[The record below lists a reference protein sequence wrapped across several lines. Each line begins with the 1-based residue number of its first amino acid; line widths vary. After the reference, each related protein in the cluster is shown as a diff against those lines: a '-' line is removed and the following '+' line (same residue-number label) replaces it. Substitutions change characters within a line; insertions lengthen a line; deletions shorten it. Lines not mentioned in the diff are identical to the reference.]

1 MSIAEAAVEPRNEYV
16 DFWNTILVP
25 KFVRW
30 RHIIVD
36 GLTLH
41 SAKIFPSLEVHEGDK
56 VVDAGCGFGDTAIQ
70 LARLVGPTGSVLAV
84 DCCDG
89 FLAYGR
95 QDAKAAGISNVTFL
109 EADVQAYPF
118 KPVHDFCFSRFGT
131 QFFESPVAGLRN
143 MRATLKPGGVMTM
156 VVWRGI
162 KDNPWLGLGKETVLK
177 FLPPPGENA
186 LSCGPG
192 PFSMA
197 DTGVVTKQLEIAGY
211 KDIQFEQVD
220 AELFV
225 GNDVDDAVAFQL
237 AIGPAGEVYREAG
250 ELAEQRHGEIHRNCH
265 HLAMGEIH
273 HPHDAEDHRQAER
286 CAARVDQPQRQQLDR
301 EQQHR
306 RREEQYQRPAARHAH
321 DVRFQARDRWPLR
334 EPRSPRRQRA
344 PTPLFEEQQ
353 HRGQRRERTEDELRS
368 QDDASRDQR
377 SGQRR
382 AGANG
387 EWGEH
392 ETPLLAPVFVVERA
406 AQPRQPARDALAY
419 SLCQTKRSGAGRL
432 TGMQWPPASKAA
444 ARGSRSR

>member
-1 MSIAEAAVEPRNEYV
+1 MSNVEVAAEPRNEYV

-41 SAKIFPSLEVHEGDK
+41 SAKIFPSLDVHEGDK

-70 LARLVGPTGSVLAV
+70 LARLVGPAGSVLAV

-95 QDAKAAGISNVTFL
+95 QDAKSAGVTNVTFL
-109 EADVQAYPF
+109 EADVQSYPF

-131 QFFESPVAGLRN
+131 QFFENPVAGLRN

-162 KDNPWLGLGKETVLK
+162 KDNPWLGHAKDIVLK
-177 FLPPPGENA
+177 YLPPPGDNA
-186 LSCGPG
+186 LTCGPG

-211 KDIQFEQVD
+211 KDIQFEQID

-250 ELAEQRHGEIHRNCH
+250 KLAEQRHDEIAAALKAE
-265 HLAMGEIH
+265 LAK
-273 HPHDAEDHRQAER
+273 
-286 CAARVDQPQRQQLDR
+286 
-301 EQQHR
+301 
-306 RREEQYQRPAARHAH
+306 YQRPNGIIMDSSSWKVSARN
-321 DVRFQARDRWPLR
+321 
-334 EPRSPRRQRA
+334 PR
-344 PTPLFEEQQ
+344 
-353 HRGQRRERTEDELRS
+353 
-368 QDDASRDQR
+368 
-377 SGQRR
+377 
-382 AGANG
+382 
-387 EWGEH
+387 
-392 ETPLLAPVFVVERA
+392 
-406 AQPRQPARDALAY
+406 
-419 SLCQTKRSGAGRL
+419 
-432 TGMQWPPASKAA
+432 
-444 ARGSRSR
+444 